1 MEIFWV
7 TLRRTCLVGLLLAG
21 SLSGCSDSSITDKP
35 NNPSVDAIKPK
46 PDFVSL
52 ERQALAG
59 DATAQNEIGR
69 LYSEG
74 GRPVDWS
81 RFSDEE
87 LEAIEKNDWDKVSTP
102 NLEYY
107 AANKVKKDA
116 TQAVAWFR
124 KAAEQGNADA
134 QNSLAHAYHEGKAVP
149 KDAAKA
155 VEWWRKAA
163 DQNHAGAQN
172 ALGAAY
178 DHGKGVPKDAAKA
191 VEWFRKAADQGNVY
205 AQNNLGIMYSLG
217 KGVRQDSTEAV
228 EWYRRAANGGNASA
242 QYHLG
247 LAYDHGKGVPK
258 DAVKSVEWYRRAA
271 EQGNANA
278 QNNLGIMYSLGTGCA
293 KDIVRAYMWVNLA
306 ATQGLPNAIGIRD
319 LYENWMTSDQIA
331 EAQRLTREWKPGKSD
346 VASGFSAKSGG
357 EIAKV
362 GTATAFV
369 VSDQGHLLSNHH
381 VVSSCSQVRLAGSD
395 KPLKLLP
402 QDVANDLALLQ
413 MPDKPQAVAVFR
425 AANDLRQGENIVIY
439 GYPLEGT
446 LAAGGNLS
454 PGVVSA
460 LAGVGNNTSQI
471 QISAPVQPGNSG
483 GPVLDGKGQVV
494 GVVVQKLDAV
504 KVAKLTGD
512 VPQNVNF
519 AINEATTRTFLDSNQ
534 VPYKTGK
541 WWNLMGKSLEET
553 AAEAR
558 KYTVVVECWK

>member
-1 MEIFWV
+1 MRLNWYAVVI
-7 TLRRTCLVGLLLAG
+7 TICCLA
-21 SLSGCSDSSITDKP
+21 GCSDSSNTG
-35 NNPSVDAIKPK
+35 KPK
-46 PDFVSL
+46 ESPTL
-52 ERQALAG
+52 TAEQALEVMTRKAEAG
-59 DATAQNEIGR
+59 DPQAQFELGNRYDNGDGVTKNASKAMEWYRKAAEKGNGSAQYR
-69 LYSEG
+69 LGVSYMHGNGIAADLALGMMWLQKASEQG
-74 GRPVDWS
+74 DTEALQELGQVYD
-81 RFSDEE
+81 DEYDYQRGE
-87 LEAIEKNDWDKVSTP
+87 SKNAFK
-102 NLEYY
+102 
-107 AANKVKKDA
+107 AAEWYQKAAERGSASAQIYLGVAYFLGKGVPKDDV
-116 TQAVAWFR
+116 QAVAWWR

-134 QNSLAHAYHEGKAVP
+134 QNYLGWAYAKGQGVP
-149 KDAAKA
+149 KDLVKA
-155 VEWWRKAA
+155 VEWYRKAA
-163 DQNHAGAQN
+163 EQGNAHAQDI
-172 ALGAAY
+172 LGRAY
-178 DHGKGVPKDAAKA
+178 NEGKGVPKDAAKA
-191 VEWFRKAADQGNVY
+191 VEWFRKSADQGNVY
-205 AQNNLGIMYSLG
+205 AQHNLSIL
-217 KGVRQDSTEAV
+217 
-228 EWYRRAANGGNASA
+228 YR
-242 QYHLG
+242 
-247 LAYDHGKGVPK
+247 
-258 DAVKSVEWYRRAA
+258 
-271 EQGNANA
+271 
-278 QNNLGIMYSLGTGCA
+278 LGTGCA
-293 KDIVRAYMWVNLA
+293 QDMVRSYMWANLA
-306 ATQGLPNAIGIRD
+306 AAQGHADAIKNRD
-319 LYENWMTSDQIA
+319 FSEKWMTPDQIA
-331 EAQRLTREWKPGKSD
+331 EAQRLTREWKPGQSD
-346 VASGFSAKSGG
+346 VASGFSTKSIG

-381 VVSSCSQVRLAGSD
+381 VVSGCSQVRLTGND

-402 QDVANDLALLQ
+402 QDAANDLALLQ

-425 AANDLRQGENIVIY
+425 AANDLRQGESIVIY

-471 QISAPVQPGNSG
+471 QITAPVQPGNSG

-541 WWNLMGKSLEET
+541 WWNLMGKNLEEV

>member
-1 MEIFWV
+1 MKTMHFSLL
-7 TLRRTCLVGLLLAG
+7 TLIIALVV
-21 SLSGCSDSSITDKP
+21 GCSDSDITDKP
-35 NNPSVDAIKPK
+35 KEANNPSVDAIKPK
-46 PDFVSL
+46 PDFLSL
-52 ERQALAG
+52 ERQASAG
-59 DATAQNEIGR
+59 DATAQNALGR

-74 GRPVDWS
+74 GRPLDWS
-81 RFSDEE
+81 RFSDKE
-87 LEAIEKNDWDKVSTP
+87 LDSIINKDWDSVSLP

-107 AANKVKKDA
+107 AANEVKKDA
-116 TQAVAWFR
+116 AKAVEWFR

-134 QNSLAHAYHEGKAVP
+134 QNYLGWAYANGQGVSKDLVKAVEWYRKAADQGNPHAQERLGWAYHEGTGVP

-155 VEWWRKAA
+155 AEWWGKAA
-163 DQNHAGAQN
+163 EQNLAFAQN
-172 ALGAAY
+172 ALGVLY
-178 DHGKGVPKDAAKA
+178 DHGTGVPKDAAKA
-191 VEWFRKAADQGNVY
+191 VEWYRKAANQGNSD
-205 AQNNLGIMYSLG
+205 AQHNLSISYWFGSG
-217 KGVRQDSTEAV
+217 CPQDRVRT
-228 EWYRRAANGGNASA
+228 
-242 QYHLG
+242 
-247 LAYDHGKGVPK
+247 
-258 DAVKSVEWYRRAA
+258 
-271 EQGNANA
+271 
-278 QNNLGIMYSLGTGCA
+278 
-293 KDIVRAYMWVNLA
+293 YMWANLA
-306 ATQGLPNAIGIRD
+306 AAQGHAAAIKNRD
-319 LYENWMTSDQIA
+319 LLDKRMTPDQIA
-331 EAQRLTREWKPGKSD
+331 EAQRLTREWKPGQSD
-346 VASGFSAKSGG
+346 VASGFSNKSGG

-381 VVSSCSQVRLAGSD
+381 VVSTCSQVRLAGSD

-402 QDVANDLALLQ
+402 QDAANDLALLQ

-425 AANDLRQGENIVIY
+425 AANDLRQGESIVIY
-439 GYPLEGT
+439 GYPLEGA

-454 PGVVSA
+454 HGVVSA
-460 LAGVGNNTSQI
+460 LAGFGNNTSQI
-471 QISAPVQPGNSG
+471 QVTAPVQPGNSG

-541 WWNLMGKSLEET
+541 WWNLMGKNLEEV

>member
-1 MEIFWV
+1 METFWV
-7 TLRRTCLVGLLLAG
+7 TLRRSCLIGLLLAG
-21 SLSGCSDSSITDKP
+21 GLSGCSDSSITDQPKEQVKP
-35 NNPSVDAIKPK
+35 SAEQALDELMRQAKGGDAKAQAELGRRYIEGDGVAKDASKAVLWLQKSASLGNAEAQRKLGAAHFYGEGAPKDAAKAVDWTRKAAEQGNARAQYNLGLMHNFGEGVPKDAINAVEWFRKAA
-46 PDFVSL
+46 
-52 ERQALAG
+52 EQGMA
-59 DATAQNEIGR
+59 DAQFELGMAYARGVGITKNMVKA
-69 LYSEG
+69 
-74 GRPVDWS
+74 VDWIS
-81 RFSDEE
+81 
-87 LEAIEKNDWDKVSTP
+87 
-102 NLEYY
+102 
-107 AANKVKKDA
+107 
-116 TQAVAWFR
+116 

-134 QNSLAHAYHEGKAVP
+134 QNSIAHDYHEGEAVP
-149 KDAAKA
+149 KDEAKA

-178 DHGKGVPKDAAKA
+178 NHGTGVPKDAAKA
-191 VEWFRKAADQGNVY
+191 VELFRKAADQGNVY
-205 AQNNLGIMYSLG
+205 AQLNLSISY
-217 KGVRQDSTEAV
+217 
-228 EWYRRAANGGNASA
+228 WF
-242 QYHLG
+242 
-247 LAYDHGKGVPK
+247 
-258 DAVKSVEWYRRAA
+258 
-271 EQGNANA
+271 
-278 QNNLGIMYSLGTGCA
+278 GTGCA
-293 KDIVRAYMWVNLA
+293 QDRVRSYMWANLA
-306 ATQGLPNAIGIRD
+306 AAQGYADAIKNRD
-319 LYENWMTSDQIA
+319 WLEKQLTPDQIA
-331 EAQRLTREWKPGKSD
+331 EAQRLTREWKPGQSD
-346 VASGFSAKSGG
+346 VASGFSTKSGG

-395 KPLKLLP
+395 KQLKLLP
-402 QDVANDLALLQ
+402 QDAANDLALLQ

-425 AANDLRQGENIVIY
+425 AANDLRQGESIVIY

-471 QISAPVQPGNSG
+471 QVTAPVQPGNSG

-541 WWNLMGKSLEET
+541 WWNLMSKSLEET